1 MPRQDASFFLRQC
14 AAINGHS
21 TNDEHGCDDLE
32 ILKEVRKRCALYV
45 PGHDG
50 GSTVTRV
57 PWIVEHP
64 GKRWQLFPEA
74 SQIAASPTPSNSFSL
89 TSLLSPLIFI
99 VNRLF
104 GSGPN
109 DNAVEAYSFGPTI
122 FHVPF
127 CGAVAWSL
135 SAEAMNTPPLAN
147 ETRTLNGGRPASGGV
162 VTVSSQ
168 VPSICGAT
176 AGLACTLGTRLLS
189 LFLSTAS
196 AHKRPMV
203 SVAAMLRI
211 TELRLMLDLPS
222 VVQFLALSLSHAR
235 PTGKL
240 PQRITE

>member
-1 MPRQDASFFLRQC
+1 MCRD
-14 AAINGHS
+14 NGHG
-21 TNDEHGCDDLE
+21 TGDELGGDEE
-32 ILKEVRKRCALYV
+32 ILKEARKRCALYV

-50 GSTVTRV
+50 GSTIRRV

-109 DNAVEAYSFGPTI
+109 DSAVEAYSFGPTI

-135 SAEAMNTPPLAN
+135 SAEAINTPPLAN

-168 VPSICGAT
+168 VPSICGA
-176 AGLACTLGTRLLS
+176 AAGGLACTLVISPRS
-189 LFLSTAS
+189 FSLSTVRAQKS
-196 AHKRPMV
+196 T
-203 SVAAMLRI
+203 SVRVTAMLSI
-211 TELRLMLDLPS
+211 MELRFMSHLLLLGQ
-222 VVQFLALSLSHAR
+222 VLALLTKTCAPHLKTPSEGS
-235 PTGKL
+235 
-240 PQRITE
+240 TE